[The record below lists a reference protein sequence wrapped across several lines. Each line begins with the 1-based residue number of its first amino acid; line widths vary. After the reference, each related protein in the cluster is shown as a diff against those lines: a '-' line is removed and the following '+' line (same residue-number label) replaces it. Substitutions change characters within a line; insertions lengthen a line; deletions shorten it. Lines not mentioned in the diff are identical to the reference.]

1 MQTAS
6 SLPRQVDLIVL
17 WLKKVFGDKP
27 ISHYEVNTRTTDILY
42 QLAACNEA
50 RDKDISLVIE
60 DIKLKTVET
69 AAEANFLQDLLLE
82 TMGPSF
88 TRLSRMGSSYL
99 NELVDSTLVLDV
111 KDTSLAS
118 YIPAVIDLTSEL
130 LVLESKNQ
138 EMELELTNLRKKLTA
153 ALVLEKTLQEDLRK
167 AEEQWTVE
175 RTKLDSRMQ
184 NMEFLKAK
192 SEELTVRIKAA
203 EEQLSATGMDPSL
216 SHQSLVAL
224 SEKRTKLK
232 EEAVPLKKKLESY
245 LDLSPN
251 PSLAQVKIEEA
262 KRELSLIDAELTRK
276 VDMMELAL
284 PEQNKRLFP

>member
-1 MQTAS
+1 MDEKSTK
-6 SLPRQVDLIVL
+6 IIL

-42 QLAACNEA
+42 QLAVYNEN

-60 DIKLKTVET
+60 DIKLKTAET

-82 TMGPSF
+82 IMGPSF
-88 TRLSRMGSSYL
+88 TSLSRMGSSYL
-99 NELVDSTLVLDV
+99 NELVDSTLVLEV
-111 KDTSLAS
+111 KDTSLA
-118 YIPAVIDLTSEL
+118 
-130 LVLESKNQ
+130 
-138 EMELELTNLRKKLTA
+138 R
-153 ALVLEKTLQEDLRK
+153 DLRK
-167 AEEQWTVE
+167 ADEQWTVE
-175 RTKLDSRMQ
+175 KTKLDSRMQ

-192 SEELTVRIKAA
+192 SEEFGVRIKAA
-203 EEQLSATGMDPSL
+203 EEQFSATGMDPSL

-262 KRELSLIDAELTRK
+262 KRELSLIDAEFTRK